1 MDRSKKLISGWETEN
16 FEQLSVKQ
24 LFLVM
29 FFSGGLS
36 IGAGVLFSSLV
47 LAVIIPCALVGGYA
61 FATTKAKNS
70 DLSKSKV
77 GDSCYFLGFSFTL
90 ISLSATLINLSG
102 QVDAGDMVDMG
113 QVVGGFGAALTTTL
127 TGLLCRLLFTT
138 LSSSFM
144 SSKDKL
150 EEEIEDAM
158 RTFSMQ
164 LQSLVD
170 DVNLSITTIGAT
182 IGDTNL
188 ELNKSY
194 KGQMQDNI
202 KTISSSVANFAERLD
217 EVEISRDMVV
227 RPVNEAMSS
236 MIETLEM
243 HSKDMVDVHA
253 NVSKG
258 TSDLSKQIDKSNQ
271 LVNSYIEKFS
281 GEFEKISAEQVAVF
295 KKTADEI
302 SVSVKQNFSDI
313 SEIKV
318 DLTDNIVYELNVLK
332 KQLESIIN
340 LTEANNTAL
349 GKSYEINE
357 NAAQILAMSSER
369 LPRIISDLEDASGPM
384 NQSSSDMVELVQSL
398 VSFKD
403 NIAASKDSLKDMS
416 IVAKEVTKN
425 LKTTSKS
432 VDVSSE
438 QLSND
443 IGEIYSSLAKQLKEL
458 RSDRE

>member
-1 MDRSKKLISGWETEN
+1 MDRSKKLISGWETAN

-29 FFSGGLS
+29 FVGGGLS

-47 LAVIIPCALVGGYA
+47 MAVIIPCALVGGYA

-102 QVDAGDMVDMG
+102 QVDAGDTVDMG

-138 LSSSFM
+138 LASSFM

-150 EEEIEDAM
+150 EEGIEDAM

-227 RPVNEAMSS
+227 RPINEAMSS

-302 SVSVKQNFSDI
+302 SLSVKQNFSDI

-318 DLTDNIVYELNVLK
+318 DLTDNIVNELNVLK
-332 KQLESIIN
+332 NQLESIIN

-349 GKSYEINE
+349 SKSYEINE
-357 NAAQILAMSSER
+357 SAAQILAMSSER

-384 NQSSSDMVELVQSL
+384 NQSSSDIVELVQSL

-416 IVAKEVTKN
+416 TVAKEVTKN

-443 IGEIYSSLAKQLKEL
+443 ISAIYSSLAKQIKEL
-458 RSDRE
+458 RSDPE